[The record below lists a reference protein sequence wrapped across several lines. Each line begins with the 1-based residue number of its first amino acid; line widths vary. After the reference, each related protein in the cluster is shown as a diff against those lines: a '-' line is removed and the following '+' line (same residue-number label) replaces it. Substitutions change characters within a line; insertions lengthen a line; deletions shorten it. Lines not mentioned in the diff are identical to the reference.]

1 MKHSRDVV
9 GLQRFKYG
17 TGAFMNKH
25 SGIYLLVQFRRR
37 CRPRKPV
44 SCLALLFIH
53 AGCAAATANTLLL
66 SGCRR
71 WFVRGARFRFD
82 FCCIIIFSCRFRP
95 VRWDWHQRGTRAPAC
110 PSSATTET
118 PFRSHHRRTWES
130 PPTSWM
136 AKPRVPWVSTGV
148 VPPNR
153 NPSAPPTGDASVR
166 CSPQV
171 PIEETT
177 AAFLNRRRRSS
188 GGGQ

>member
-1 MKHSRDVV
+1 LFIALGEPRREDGAISKTESVTFNKAKSMKHSRDVV

-71 WFVRGARFRFD
+71 
-82 FCCIIIFSCRFRP
+82 
-95 VRWDWHQRGTRAPAC
+95 
-110 PSSATTET
+110 
-118 PFRSHHRRTWES
+118 
-130 PPTSWM
+130 
-136 AKPRVPWVSTGV
+136 
-148 VPPNR
+148 
-153 NPSAPPTGDASVR
+153 
-166 CSPQV
+166 
-171 PIEETT
+171 
-177 AAFLNRRRRSS
+177 
-188 GGGQ
+188 